1 MGDSP
6 VDRNLSPPVR
16 PEGEIRHLQP
26 KATPVSRPAL
36 VYRLARPLALAVT
49 VLLFAQWPLREMAGS
64 GALLVNDFAQMLF
77 ALYVAVALPWASVR
91 QSHLA
96 AHPEALATAR
106 WRRIGAALAP
116 LAWCAWVLVTAAVP
130 SWNSLRQAESFPDSF
145 NPGYFVIKIAL
156 LIMAALL
163 AWQCLRELKAQRH

>member
-1 MGDSP
+1 MGDST
-6 VDRNLSPPVR
+6 VERELNPPGRPEAELQRLR
-16 PEGEIRHLQP
+16 PEGAP
-26 KATPVSRPAL
+26 ASRPAL
-36 VYRLARPLALAVT
+36 VYRLARPLALVVT
-49 VLLFAQWPLREMAGS
+49 VLLFVQWPLREMAGS
-64 GALLVNDFAQMLF
+64 GALLVNDFAQLLF

-96 AHPEALATAR
+96 AHPEALGRAR